1 MCCGRSRVL
10 SGLTAARNSGITAAG
25 PRPAQVT
32 FQYTGDTGLT
42 VSRTPSGASYRFGYP
57 GARLLVDARDR
68 AALARIPLL
77 RIVG

>member
-1 MCCGRSRVL
+1 MCCGRSRIA
-10 SGLTAARNSGITAAG
+10 GGARAAAG

-32 FQYTGDTGLT
+32 FQYTGTTGLT
-42 VSRTPSGASYRFGYP
+42 VTQTPSGTAYRFDYP

-68 AALARIPLL
+68 AALARIPVL